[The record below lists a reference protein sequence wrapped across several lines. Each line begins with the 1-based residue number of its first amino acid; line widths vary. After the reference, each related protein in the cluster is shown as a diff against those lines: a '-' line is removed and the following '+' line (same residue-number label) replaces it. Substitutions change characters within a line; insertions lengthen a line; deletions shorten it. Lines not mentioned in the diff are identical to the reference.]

1 MGQNTALKTRR
12 LKNKKSKSTEK
23 KEEKRL
29 KAQKEDFNKK
39 LHETP
44 KGEEIYIYVKIYMKK
59 RIYVYISKGL
69 YNLTL
74 GVLPT
79 FSET

>member
-12 LKNKKSKSTEK
+12 LKKGGQPQKKKTGEK
-23 KEEKRL
+23 IRL

-44 KGEEIYIYVKIYMKK
+44 KGEGNIYIYVK
-59 RIYVYISKGL
+59 YI
-69 YNLTL
+69 
-74 GVLPT
+74 
-79 FSET
+79 

>member
-12 LKNKKSKSTEK
+12 LKKRGQPQKKKGVERI
-23 KEEKRL
+23 RL

-44 KGEEIYIYVKIYMKK
+44 KGVEIYM
-59 RIYVYISKGL
+59 
-69 YNLTL
+69 
-74 GVLPT
+74 
-79 FSET
+79 